1 MVFLSSGSK
10 NIFSFSCDIF
20 TPREKSP
27 KRSPKTSTQREKI
40 KWITAQRK
48 NRIEKLPREKIE
60 WKTAQRKNRMEN
72 CPEKKKRI
80 ENCPEK
86 KLPEDRATCAIEPI
100 AQWPDLENVQV
111 LTVFKKLFN
120 LSALVGKLIP
130 ILVLLHHR
138 LVCSRLFTL
147 SPIAFQECVS
157 PAALHCSPFPETRRL
172 KFKRAF

>member
-48 NRIEKLPREKIE
+48 NRIEKLPRE
-60 WKTAQRKNRMEN
+60 
-72 CPEKKKRI
+72 KKRI